1 MKNSNTRNVKYMNT
15 SSEPKKPLNSFF
27 HYRRAKKQEI
37 IEIYNITKS
46 HEISR
51 KAAELWANESKQV
64 RDYFQQISLNEHLK
78 FKELYPDY
86 DWQPWKRD
94 SKSKSP
100 RSPHIIPKSPGKRR
114 SAPLVPTAP
123 TQASLRLSKSSES
136 LHAFNYDCIIKSEA
150 YRVSPDV
157 YEASKLDSDINF
169 MEFTDP
175 SIFDS
180 PVIANDLFAGCGG
193 SPVSTASFDLGLE
206 LDQDFFGHF

>member
-1 MKNSNTRNVKYMNT
+1 MNT

-27 HYRRAKKQEI
+27 HYRKAKKQEI
-37 IEIYNITKS
+37 VEKYNITKS

-64 RDYFQQISLNEHLK
+64 RDYFQQVSMDEHNK

-100 RSPHIIPKSPGKRR
+100 KSPHLIPKSPNSKRR
-114 SAPLVPTAP
+114 SAPLVATAP
-123 TQASLRLSKSSES
+123 TQTHLRISKSSES
-136 LHAFNYDCIIKSEA
+136 LYAFHLDGIMNSGA

-157 YEASKLDSDINF
+157 YEAAKLDSDIDF
-169 MEFTDP
+169 AEFADP
-175 SIFDS
+175 NIFDS
-180 PVIANDLFAGCGG
+180 PVNASGLFVGCNG
-193 SPVSTASFDLGLE
+193 SPVSTTSFDFSALDLE
-206 LDQDFFGHF
+206 QDY